1 VGTFSVYGIMGQKHG
16 RVEVQIG
23 VCRAELFSRSSDMYY
38 EELKQ
43 IIRSVLQQGLS
54 GQSLMDALTANVN
67 PTEIYASDD
76 MLVTDSYFSLLH
88 FATGEEMVTDA
99 EWKYFLDC
107 LNGNRVYNL
116 EEKLQMTDK
125 NSIDGSV

>member
-1 VGTFSVYGIMGQKHG
+1 MF
-16 RVEVQIG
+16 
-23 VCRAELFSRSSDMYY
+23 Y

-43 IIRSVLQQGLS
+43 ILRLVLQQGLS
-54 GQSLMDALTANVN
+54 GQALIDALTANVN

-76 MLVTDSYFSLLH
+76 MLATDSYFSLLH
-88 FATGEEMVTDA
+88 YATEEEMVTDA

-116 EEKLQMTDK
+116 DEKLQMTDK
-125 NSIDGSV
+125 NSVGGSV

>member
-1 VGTFSVYGIMGQKHG
+1 MF
-16 RVEVQIG
+16 
-23 VCRAELFSRSSDMYY
+23 Y

-43 IIRSVLQQGLS
+43 IISFVLQQGLS
-54 GQSLMDALTANVN
+54 GQSLIEALTANVN

-88 FATGEEMVTDA
+88 YAIGEEIVTDA

-116 EEKLQMTDK
+116 DEKLQMIDK
-125 NSIDGSV
+125 NNIG